1 MEALKKEA
9 ANELT
14 TPPNKDSLS
23 GFRGKVKL
31 KAYLDEKGITTKV
44 AANTVKAGGYPK
56 CSSAALSFASNTS
69 MTGVQLVAD
78 VYGILYDAHGE
89 PSDLLIR
96 RRSDNR
102 SKPCRLSVRLTE
114 SEYRAF
120 NEARGALTAQE
131 FLHQII
137 SEALHD
143 KAE

>member
-9 ANELT
+9 ATEMT
-14 TPPNKDSLS
+14 TPPNKDSLT

-44 AANTVKAGGYPK
+44 AANTVKTGGYPK
-56 CSSAALSFASNTS
+56 CSSAAISFASNTNL
-69 MTGVQLVAD
+69 TGVQLVTD
-78 VYGILYDAHGE
+78 VYGILYDEYGE
-89 PSDLLIR
+89 PSYRLIR

-120 NEARGALTAQE
+120 NEARGLLSTQD
-131 FLHQII
+131 FLHKVIM
-137 SEALHD
+137 EAIR
-143 KAE
+143 